1 MEKSQNV
8 GTKSAFKVYHAI
20 KKNTRHMGSKFIVQ
34 KHYAKKINTLERERE
49 ITGLRVDASRLRIG
63 REKSSTA
70 KKKIRYL

>member
-1 MEKSQNV
+1 MEKNQNV

-34 KHYAKKINTLERERE
+34 KHYVEKINTLERERE

>member
-8 GTKSAFKVYHAI
+8 GTKSAFKVYHTI

-34 KHYAKKINTLERERE
+34 KHYAEKINTLERERE
-49 ITGLRVDASRLRIG
+49 ITDLIVDASSLRIG